1 MFRYF
6 FGFTFN
12 PAVGQHPILQEIDWH
27 GGKNKGVKGRG
38 GTPDGTYKTQ
48 TDDFGVCFCDIGD
61 FFGGGR
67 GLPRLDSALPQ
78 SHVLSPWSV
87 FLVIRDDQGQVKPGG
102 NNSTMESCKLL
113 LLFKD

>member
-1 MFRYF
+1 MAPTKPRLMTLEFVSV
-6 FGFTFN
+6 T
-12 PAVGQHPILQEIDWH
+12 LEI
-27 GGKNKGVKGRG
+27 
-38 GTPDGTYKTQ
+38 
-48 TDDFGVCFCDIGD
+48 

-78 SHVLSPWSV
+78 SPVLSPWSV